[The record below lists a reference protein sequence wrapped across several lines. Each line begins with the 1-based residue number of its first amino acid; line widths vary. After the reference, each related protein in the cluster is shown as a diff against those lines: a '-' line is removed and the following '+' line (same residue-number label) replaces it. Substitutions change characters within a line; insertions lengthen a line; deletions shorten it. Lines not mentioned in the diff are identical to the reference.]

1 MQQFW
6 ELGQDNKPKHFSV
19 FNILR
24 TLFSLTH
31 PTVLKLNQILLCI
44 ILSLDDKHWPCTQ
57 SLSQTPQ
64 AIGNV
69 LPGNWQFHQAI
80 CIKCHCSWS
89 LLPWSIKKVAYN
101 PWLHSH
107 QIWRHYSP
115 PCALLRPHFVDIISL
130 DLDRP
135 ASRLELWLVDTSKL
149 FPTGNF
155 VDS

>member
-19 FNILR
+19 FNILQ
-24 TLFSLTH
+24 TLVSLTH

-44 ILSLDDKHWPCTQ
+44 ILSLDDKHWPCTH
-57 SLSQTPQ
+57 THR

-80 CIKCHCSWS
+80 CIKCHCRCT
-89 LLPWSIKKVAYN
+89 LLSWSIKKK
-101 PWLHSH
+101 LHIIPGS
-107 QIWRHYSP
+107 IPIKYGGIYSSP
-115 PCALLRPHFVDIISL
+115 VALLRPHFVDIISL

-135 ASRLELWLVDTSKL
+135 ASRLELRLKDTSKL
-149 FPTGNF
+149 FPIGNL